1 MCRSAVPH
9 RSNAVNQIFRGLPP
23 PTSPRWRVDSYGVMG
38 KRVRPQ
44 RRVNCASHRVQA
56 NSVLS
61 TGTHCMCRHVLHR
74 TFVPRTTVPDSLI
87 QQTVRP
93 RTQDHTSDWQDHYQ
107 LANAIGYCEA
117 VGRVSGMSRHRDSP
131 LWCGVGC
138 R

>member
-61 TGTHCMCRHVLHR
+61 AGTHCMCRHVLHR
-74 TFVPRTTVPDSLI
+74 TFVPRTTVPESLI

-93 RTQDHTSDWQDHYQ
+93 RTQDHYR
-107 LANAIGYCEA
+107 LARSLPIGKRDRLLR
-117 VGRVSGMSRHRDSP
+117 GSGTGEWD
-131 LWCGVGC
+131 VQT
-138 R
+138 